1 MSLKSFFPLQK
12 RPVSRKVSNVKA
24 FMNSELDESLLM
36 VAVSSTHV
44 KNWHLYTVYRKIGN
58 HYCDI
63 SHLLLKLSLQTHS
76 LWVTHRKLQI
86 CASQSSKLSFP
97 VKKKVTHLR
106 GDLTFILFLCL
117 QAWHP
122 AESPSECSSSP
133 AAPSTSPWAG
143 RASRAGGR
151 DPGLWRWGAG
161 GPRRLLQRSAPHT
174 HTHWSQ
180 SVPAHYFHSP
190 HLPSGA
196 QQWLPCL
203 TPSPL
208 SVSVCVASSSSL
220 HPDRICSSVASAISV
235 RRSVVVTPA
244 FQGCLLVAREERQ
257 TSSLQRLRVLKRL
270 IYIPACLRFLSDW
283 CIFIIY
289 HEEFIHIF
297 DSVGEH
303 LIFWSDLILR
313 NKYNSY

>member
-1 MSLKSFFPLQK
+1 MVKPAVVCLLIIPNTEMQHVTQLFFSLQK
-12 RPVSRKVSNVKA
+12 RLVSHKVSNVKA

-44 KNWHLYTVYRKIGN
+44 KNWHLYTVYRKIGS

-63 SHLLLKLSLQTHS
+63 SHLLLMLSLQTHS

-86 CASQSSKLSFP
+86 CASQSLKLSFP
-97 VKKKVTHLR
+97 VKKKVTCLR
-106 GDLTFILFLCL
+106 GDLTFILLLCL

-174 HTHWSQ
+174 HTLKP
-180 SVPAHYFHSP
+180 V
-190 HLPSGA
+190 
-196 QQWLPCL
+196 C
-203 TPSPL
+203 PSPL
-208 SVSVCVASSSSL
+208 LPLSTSAIRGSTMAALSHTVSSVCL
-220 HPDRICSSVASAISV
+220 CLR
-235 RRSVVVTPA
+235 
-244 FQGCLLVAREERQ
+244 CLLVLPPSWQDLQQRRFSHQCETLSSCD
-257 TSSLQRLRVLKRL
+257 TSISRLFGCCQRG
-270 IYIPACLRFLSDW
+270 AAD
-283 CIFIIY
+283 
-289 HEEFIHIF
+289 
-297 DSVGEH
+297 
-303 LIFWSDLILR
+303 
-313 NKYNSY
+313 